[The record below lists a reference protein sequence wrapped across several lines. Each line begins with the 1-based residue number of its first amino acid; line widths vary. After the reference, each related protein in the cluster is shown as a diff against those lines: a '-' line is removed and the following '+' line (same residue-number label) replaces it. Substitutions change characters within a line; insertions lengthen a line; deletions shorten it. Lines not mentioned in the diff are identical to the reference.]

1 MPKAARITVIL
12 LLSAWLGSAFAQ
24 TAGEALTKQSF
35 LSVSAF
41 QCAVVATDAKE
52 KDRLFTLGLKSGRDF
67 IETAKNKPDLYAK
80 VRSQIPMLWT
90 MTGGPTTDFIL
101 GQVYAQFEAD
111 IYKKFDSDEKLWKV
125 IKDNMYREKNCA
137 LLQ

>member
-1 MPKAARITVIL
+1 MPKTARIAIVL

-24 TAGEALTKQSF
+24 TAEEALTKQSF

-41 QCAVVATDAKE
+41 QCAIVATDAKQRE
-52 KDRLFTLGLKSGRDF
+52 RLFTLGLKSGRDF
-67 IETAKNKPDLYAK
+67 IETAKSKTDLYAK
-80 VRSQIPMLWT
+80 VRSQIPMLRT

-101 GQVYAQFEAD
+101 GQVYAQLEAD
-111 IYKKFDSDEKLWKV
+111 IYKKFDSDEKLWKAV
-125 IKDNMYREKNCA
+125 KDNMYREKNCA